1 MTPRGSCYYIG
12 YMARKPTDTVHL
24 RLRFDEKLRRRL
36 ERAAAEN
43 KQSMNAEIIRRL
55 EESFQKQDQK
65 QLISSIVQETLTII
79 GPRGAVVVP
88 AGRIEVQPEPRDPA
102 DTNQKDKKDEAP

>member
-1 MTPRGSCYYIG
+1 VTPPGSCYYSL
-12 YMARKPTDTVHL
+12 MARKPTDTVHL
-24 RLRFDEKLRRRL
+24 RLRFGEKLRRRL

-55 EESFQKQDQK
+55 EESFRKQDQK
-65 QLISSIVQETLTII
+65 QLITSIVQETLTII

-88 AGRIEVQPEPRDPA
+88 DRRMEVEPEPGGLP
-102 DTNQKDKKDEAP
+102 TPNQKVKKDEAP

>member
-1 MTPRGSCYYIG
+1 
-12 YMARKPTDTVHL
+12 MARKLTDTVHL

-43 KQSMNAEIIRRL
+43 KQSMNAEIIERL
-55 EESFQKQDQK
+55 EQSFREQDEKQW
-65 QLISSIVQETLTII
+65 IASIVQQTATATAEATLTII

-88 AGRIEVQPEPRDPA
+88 AGRIGVEPERAGPTDA
-102 DTNQKDKKDEAP
+102 NQKEDKGEEAP